1 MTSRDQ
7 KRRLCVVGGVF
18 GLAVLVLWARL
29 FQVQYL
35 RHDEYSRIA
44 EKQRIAPRE
53 VAADRGGIFDREG
66 RPLAMNIRRSSV
78 AVQPARVNDVG
89 AVSKSLARALGIS
102 PRSVRDKLKTRKSFV
117 YVKHDAMLP
126 EATRRELAKLEG
138 VVVEL
143 KANRIYPYDAV
154 GSKVVGFVSR
164 ANGGLSGVEAAYDKA
179 LRGTPGR
186 ETVVRNGSYKSDR
199 YLEFVDQK
207 PVDGKHVYLTIDAT
221 VQDVAETELKRAVDE
236 FGARGGAVIV
246 MEIATGDVLALAE
259 LPSIANRD
267 RASRADSL
275 WTLRSVSH
283 IYEPGSTFKLVTVA
297 ALLDKTRVTP
307 ADSFDAEDGKADIG
321 VATIRDPHPHGWLT
335 VEEAFMYSSNIVMA
349 KAAAALQPGDLYGYA
364 RLFGFGSKTGIG
376 LPGESAGLVPP
387 IERWSARTKQTMA
400 FGQEVAVTP
409 IQILNAFAA
418 IANDGVMMMPRLV
431 RGVADP
437 ASGEVSRS
445 EPVVVRR
452 VVSPQT
458 AATLREFCLRVVED
472 GTAQAARLEFMR
484 VAGKTGTAQKAG
496 SRGYLANR
504 YVSSFVGF
512 APYENPK
519 IAAIVMIDE
528 PKWASRF
535 GGDSAA
541 PVFARICRA
550 LATSTPWF
558 DDVLSLETLRVASLG
573 GGAQAP
579 NFIRMER
586 GAALAAAR
594 RLGANVLLAG
604 DSGRVVAQVPAPG
617 APMDRDGVIRLF
629 VADASKDTRRVR
641 AGVDANGKL
650 RAMYREATE
659 GREGGAPRETARDDE
674 ARVSSTPGIVGGVVA
689 AQSVGSSRLAGAKKA
704 RTGRDR
710 R

>member
-1 MTSRDQ
+1 MTTRDQ
-7 KRRLCVVGGVF
+7 KRRLCIVGGVF
-18 GLAVLVLWARL
+18 GLAVLVLWLRL

-35 RHDEYSRIA
+35 RHDEYSRVA

-53 VAADRGGIFDREG
+53 LAADRGGIFDRDG

-78 AVQPARVNDVG
+78 AVQPGRIKDAG
-89 AVSKSLARALGIS
+89 AVAKSLAKELGVS
-102 PRSVRDKLKTRKSFV
+102 ARSVRDKLKTRKPFV
-117 YVKHDAMLP
+117 YVKHDVMLT
-126 EATRRELAKLEG
+126 EATRRELAKIDG

-164 ANGGLSGVEAAYDKA
+164 ANAGLSGVEAAYDQA

-186 ETVVRNGSYKSDR
+186 ETVVRNGAYKSER
-199 YLEFVDQK
+199 YYQFVDKK

-259 LPSIANRD
+259 LPAISNRE
-267 RASRADSL
+267 RAPRADSL

-297 ALLDKTRVTP
+297 ALLDKTSVTP
-307 ADSFDAEDGKADIG
+307 ADSFDAEDGKAQVG
-321 VATIRDPHPHGWLT
+321 VATIRDPHPHRWLT
-335 VEEAFMYSSNIVMA
+335 IDEAFMYSSNIVMA
-349 KAAAALQPGDLYGYA
+349 KASSALQPGDLYGYA

-418 IANDGVMMMPRLV
+418 VANDGLMMMPRLV

-437 ASGEVSRS
+437 ATGRVSRS

-452 VVSPQT
+452 VVSSET
-458 AATLREFCLRVVED
+458 AATLREMCLRVVED

-496 SRGYLANR
+496 GRGYLAHR

-541 PVFARICRA
+541 PVFARICRG
-550 LATSTPWF
+550 LATSTSWF
-558 DDVLSLETLRVASLG
+558 DDVLSLETLHVTSLG
-573 GGAQAP
+573 GRGIETP
-579 NFIRMER
+579 NFLRMDRE
-586 GAALAAAR
+586 AALESAR
-594 RLGANVLLAG
+594 RLGANVLLSG
-604 DSGRVVAQVPAPG
+604 DGGRVVAQVPVPG
-617 APMDRDGVIRLF
+617 TPMDKDGVVRLY
-629 VADASKDTRRVR
+629 VAEAGGATRPAR
-641 AGVDANGKL
+641 AGIETNGRL
-650 RAMYREATE
+650 RTMYRQAVE
-659 GREGGAPRETARDDE
+659 GRDDE
-674 ARVSSTPGIVGGVVA
+674 PEPSESTRDVNTRLSKTASMAGVVA
-689 AQSVGSSRLAGAKKA
+689 ASAGSQRLSGATKTRAG
-704 RTGRDR
+704 RGRR
-710 R
+710 

>member
-1 MTSRDQ
+1 MTTRDQ

-18 GLAVLVLWARL
+18 GLAILVLWVRL
-29 FQVQYL
+29 FQVQYI
-35 RHDEYSRIA
+35 RHDEYLRTA
-44 EKQRIAPRE
+44 EKQRVAPRV

-66 RPLAMNIRRSSV
+66 RPLAMNVRRSSV
-78 AVQPARVNDVG
+78 AVQPSRVEDAA
-89 AVSKSLARALGIS
+89 AVARALSRELGVS
-102 PRSVRDKLKTRKSFV
+102 ARSVRDKLRSRKSFV
-117 YVKHDAMLP
+117 YVKHDVMLP
-126 EATRRELAKLEG
+126 ENTRRELAKLDG

-154 GSKVVGFVSR
+154 GSKVIGFVSR
-164 ANGGLSGVEAAYDKA
+164 ENDGLSGVEGAYNAA
-179 LRGTPGR
+179 LRGTAGR
-186 ETVVRNGSYKSDR
+186 ETVVRNGAYKSDR
-199 YLEFVDQK
+199 YYSQMDQE

-221 VQDVAETELKRAVDE
+221 VQDVAETELRRAVEE

-283 IYEPGSTFKLVTVA
+283 IYEPGSTFKLVTMA
-297 ALLDKTRVTP
+297 ALLDKTRITP

-321 VATIRDPHPHGWLT
+321 VATIRDPHPHRWLT
-335 VEEAFMYSSNIVMA
+335 MDEAFMYSSNIVMA
-349 KAAAALQPGDLYGYA
+349 KAAASLQPGDLYGYA
-364 RLFGFGSKTGIG
+364 RMFGFGTKTGIG

-387 IERWSARTKQTMA
+387 IDRWSARTKQTMA

-437 ASGEVSRS
+437 ATGDVKRS
-445 EPVVVRR
+445 EPVAVRR
-452 VVSPQT
+452 VVSKET
-458 AATLREFCLRVVED
+458 AATLREMCLRVVED

-496 SRGYLANR
+496 NRGYLLHR
-504 YVSSFVGF
+504 YMSSFVGF
-512 APYENPK
+512 APYDNPK

-528 PKWASRF
+528 PKWAARY

-558 DDVLSLETLRVASLG
+558 DDVLSLETLSVASLG
-573 GGAQAP
+573 GRGATAP
-579 NFIRMER
+579 NFLRMDR
-586 GAALAAAR
+586 DGALAAAR
-594 RLGANVLLAG
+594 KMGANVLVAG
-604 DSGRVVAQVPAPG
+604 ESGRVVAQVPVPG
-617 APMDRDGVIRLF
+617 APMDRDGVVRLL
-629 VADASKDTRRVR
+629 VTDVKADAR
-641 AGVDANGKL
+641 AGLETNRRARTLYRDATGIHDVPRDSNARGNAA
-650 RAMYREATE
+650 RASNRTV
-659 GREGGAPRETARDDE
+659 
-674 ARVSSTPGIVGGVVA
+674 VSGVVA
-689 AQSVGSSRLAGAKKA
+689 AQSAAAAPQRPGA
-704 RTGRDR
+704 R

>member
-1 MTSRDQ
+1 MTTRDQ
-7 KRRLCVVGGVF
+7 KRRLCIVGGGF

-29 FQVQYL
+29 FQLQYL
-35 RHDEYSRIA
+35 RHDDYIAIA
-44 EKQRIAPRE
+44 EKQRVAPRV
-53 VAADRGGIFDREG
+53 VAADRGGIFDRDG

-78 AVQPARVNDVG
+78 AVQPERVKDRAQVAR
-89 AVSKSLARALGIS
+89 SLSRALGMS
-102 PRSVRDKLKTRKSFV
+102 AGSVRDKLRSRKSFV
-117 YVKHDAMLP
+117 YVKHDVMLA
-126 EATRRELAKLEG
+126 EAERRELSKLEG

-154 GSKVVGFVSR
+154 GSKVIGFVSR
-164 ANGGLSGVEAAYDKA
+164 ENGGLSGVEAAYDKA
-179 LRGTPGR
+179 LRGVPGR
-186 ETVVRNGSYKSDR
+186 ETVVRNGAYKSDR
-199 YLEFVDQK
+199 YYTTVDQK

-221 VQDVAETELKRAVDE
+221 VQDVAETELRRAVDE
-236 FGARGGAVIV
+236 FGAKGGAVIV

-259 LPSIANRD
+259 LPSIANRE

-283 IYEPGSTFKLVTVA
+283 VYEPGSTFKLVTMA

-307 ADSFDAEDGKADIG
+307 ADSFDAEEGKAAVG
-321 VATIRDPHPHGWLT
+321 VATIRDPHPHGMLT
-335 VEEAFMYSSNIVMA
+335 IEEAFMYSSNIVMA
-349 KAAAALQPGDLYGYA
+349 KASSYLQPGDLYGYA

-418 IANDGVMMMPRLV
+418 IANGGVMMMPRLV

-437 ASGEVSRS
+437 GTGEVSRS

-452 VVSPQT
+452 VVSEET
-458 AATLREFCLRVVED
+458 AATLRAMCLRVVED
-472 GTAQAARLEFMR
+472 GTAQAAKLEFMR

-496 SRGYLANR
+496 GRGYLLHR

-512 APYENPK
+512 APYEKPK

-550 LATSTPWF
+550 LATSTDWF

-573 GGAQAP
+573 DRGAAAP
-579 NFIRMER
+579 NFLRMDR
-586 GAALAAAR
+586 ASALGAAR
-594 RLGANVLLAG
+594 KLGANVLVSG

-617 APMDRDGVIRLF
+617 APMDRDGVVRLF
-629 VADASKDTRRVR
+629 VADAAALAPAGFDENRR
-641 AGVDANGKL
+641 L
-650 RAMYREATE
+650 RAMYREVTRPA
-659 GREGGAPRETARDDE
+659 DE
-674 ARVSSTPGIVGGVVA
+674 APASEAREEDARASNTRAVAGVVA
-689 AQSVGSSRLAGAKKA
+689 AQSAAAVKNS
-704 RTGRDR
+704 GRGR

>member
-1 MTSRDQ
+1 
-7 KRRLCVVGGVF
+7 LCIVGGVF

-35 RHDEYSRIA
+35 GHDEYLRAA
-44 EKQRIAPRE
+44 EKQRVAPRV
-53 VAADRGGIFDREG
+53 VAADRGGIFDRDG

-78 AVQPARVNDVG
+78 AVQPARIKDADAAARVLAG
-89 AVSKSLARALGIS
+89 ALNLSA
-102 PRSVRDKLKTRKSFV
+102 RSVRDKLKSRKSYL
-117 YVKHDAMLP
+117 YVKHDVMLS
-126 EATRRELAKLEG
+126 EATRRDLAKIDG

-154 GSKVVGFVSR
+154 GSKVIGFVSR
-164 ANGGLSGVEAAYDKA
+164 ENGGLSGVEAAYDKA
-179 LRGTPGR
+179 LRGSAGR
-186 ETVVRNGSYKSDR
+186 EIVVRNGAYKSDR
-199 YLEFVDQK
+199 YYTQVEQR

-221 VQDVAETELKRAVDE
+221 VQDVAETELRRAVEE
-236 FGARGGAVIV
+236 FGARGGAVVV

-259 LPSIANRD
+259 LPSIANRE

-283 IYEPGSTFKLVTVA
+283 VYEPGSTFKLVTVA

-321 VATIRDPHPHGWLT
+321 VATIRDPHPHRWLT
-335 VEEAFMYSSNIVMA
+335 IDEAFQYSSNIVMA
-349 KAAAALQPGDLYGYA
+349 KASSYLQPGDLYGYA

-387 IERWSARTKQTMA
+387 IERWSARTKATMA

-437 ASGEVSRS
+437 ATGEVSRS

-452 VVSPQT
+452 VVSQET
-458 AATLREFCLRVVED
+458 AAQLREMCLRVVED
-472 GTAQAARLEFMR
+472 GTAQAAKLEFMR

-496 SRGYLANR
+496 NRGYLFNR

-512 APYENPK
+512 APYEKPK

-558 DDVLSLETLRVASLG
+558 DDVLSLETLRVASLDERG
-573 GGAQAP
+573 STAP
-579 NFIRMER
+579 NFLRMNR
-586 GAALAAAR
+586 PAALATAR
-594 RLGANVLLAG
+594 ALGANVLLSG
-604 DSGRVVAQVPAPG
+604 ERGRVVAQAPAPG
-617 APMDRDGVIRLF
+617 APMDRDAVVRLYL
-629 VADASKDTRRVR
+629 ADAGGAARAGMETNRRVR
-641 AGVDANGKL
+641 TG
-650 RAMYREATE
+650 YREANEETLRDA
-659 GREGGAPRETARDDE
+659 GSREGDARASRDQ
-674 ARVSSTPGIVGGVVA
+674 RVAGVVA
-689 AQSVGSSRLAGAKKA
+689 AQSTAAVKRPG
-704 RTGRDR
+704 GRR
-710 R
+710 

>member
-1 MTSRDQ
+1 MTTRDQ
-7 KRRLCVVGGVF
+7 KRRLCIVGGVF
-18 GLAVLVLWARL
+18 GLAVLVLWTRL
-29 FQVQYL
+29 FQLQYL
-35 RHDEYSRIA
+35 RHDEYLRVA
-44 EKQRIAPRE
+44 EKQRVAPRVVE
-53 VAADRGGIFDREG
+53 ADRGGIFDREG

-78 AVQPARVNDVG
+78 AVQPERVKDG
-89 AVSKSLARALGIS
+89 AAVSRTLARTLGVS
-102 PRSVRDKLKTRKSFV
+102 AGSVREKLRSRKSFV

-126 EATRRELAKLEG
+126 ENTRRELAKLEG

-154 GSKVVGFVSR
+154 GSKVIGFVSR
-164 ANGGLSGVEAAYDKA
+164 ENGGLSGVEAAYDKA
-179 LRGTPGR
+179 LRGVSGR
-186 ETVVRNGSYKSDR
+186 ETVVRNGAYRSDR
-199 YLEFVDQK
+199 YYTTVDQK

-221 VQDVAETELKRAVDE
+221 VQDVAETELRRAVDE

-259 LPSIANRD
+259 LPSIADRE

-283 IYEPGSTFKLVTVA
+283 IYEPGSTFKLVTMA
-297 ALLDKTRVTP
+297 ALLDKTRITL
-307 ADSFDAEDGKADIG
+307 ADSFDAENGKADIG
-321 VATIRDPHPHGWLT
+321 VATIRDPHPHRWLT

-349 KAAAALQPGDLYGYA
+349 KASAYLQPGDLYGYA
-364 RLFGFGSKTGIG
+364 RLFGFGTKTGIG

-387 IERWSARTKQTMA
+387 IDRWSARTKATMA

-418 IANDGVMMMPRLV
+418 IANGGVMMMPRLV

-437 ASGEVSRS
+437 GTGEVSRS

-452 VVSPQT
+452 VVSEET
-458 AATLREFCLRVVED
+458 AATLRAMCLRVVEE
-472 GTAQAARLEFMR
+472 GTAQAAKLEFMR

-496 SRGYLANR
+496 GRGYLAHR

-512 APYENPK
+512 APYEKPK

-550 LATSTPWF
+550 LATSTNWF

-573 GGAQAP
+573 DHGTPAP
-579 NFIRMER
+579 NFLRMDR
-586 GAALAAAR
+586 ASALGAAR
-594 RLGANVLLAG
+594 KSGANVLISG
-604 DSGRVVAQVPAPG
+604 DSGRVVSQMPAPG
-617 APMDRDGVIRLF
+617 APMDRDGVVRLF
-629 VADASKDTRRVR
+629 V
-641 AGVDANGKL
+641 VDAAEVAPLGIDANRRL
-650 RAMYREATE
+650 RAMYREALRPDTE
-659 GREGGAPRETARDDE
+659 PRQSHARDDE
-674 ARVSSTPGIVGGVVA
+674 ARASNGSGVAGIVA
-689 AQSVGSSRLAGAKKA
+689 AQSAAAVKSP
-704 RTGRDR
+704 GRDR